1 MVLVSEKKL
10 YERKISKIDKN
21 FYTDI
26 FIKTSFQNE
35 FEAGGVIPPIAKN
48 QVSTISNKNKTFY
61 SLAHSSPH
69 YSIQTRIEKFLLKN
83 IPLSASSFAFRK
95 ERSYLHY
102 LEPHTQNVK
111 YCHLDIVSFFHSIDV
126 NIVRDTFS
134 VYFSDEFLVK
144 EKQSLLDAFMA
155 SVTLT
160 AELDGVEKTFIPMGF
175 KSSPSIS
182 NIIFRK
188 IDILI
193 QKFCDKNKITYTR
206 YADDLLFSTKKEN
219 NILSSTFFINEIS
232 SILSIN
238 KFKLNKSKYL
248 YKEGTIS
255 LGGYVIENIL
265 KDNSSGN
272 IRLSS
277 SKLNPLYKAL
287 YEIKKGSSSKHICIK
302 VFNLKLKRFIYKKN
316 KEKFEAKFYSSQL
329 KNKLLGYRSYLLSFV
344 IFHKKYK
351 CINPIFLEKCVFLIS
366 EIESIMNRKF

>member
-1 MVLVSEKKL
+1 MKE
-10 YERKISKIDKN
+10 KISKIDKN

-102 LEPHTQNVK
+102 LEPHTLNVK

>member
-1 MVLVSEKKL
+1 
-10 YERKISKIDKN
+10 
-21 FYTDI
+21 
-26 FIKTSFQNE
+26 
-35 FEAGGVIPPIAKN
+35 IA
-48 QVSTISNKNKTFY
+48 
-61 SLAHSSPH
+61 
-69 YSIQTRIEKFLLKN
+69 
-83 IPLSASSFAFRK
+83 
-95 ERSYLHY
+95 
-102 LEPHTQNVK
+102 
-111 YCHLDIVSFFHSIDV
+111 
-126 NIVRDTFS
+126 
-134 VYFSDEFLVK
+134 
-144 EKQSLLDAFMA
+144 
-155 SVTLT
+155 
-160 AELDGVEKTFIPMGF
+160 
-175 KSSPSIS
+175 
-182 NIIFRK
+182 
-188 IDILI
+188 
-193 QKFCDKNKITYTR
+193 
-206 YADDLLFSTKKEN
+206 
-219 NILSSTFFINEIS
+219 

-302 VFNLKLKRFIYKKN
+302 VFNLKLKRVIYRKN

-366 EIESIMNRKF
+366 EIEAIMNRKF

>member
-1 MVLVSEKKL
+1 MKE
-10 YERKISKIDKN
+10 KISKIDKN

-238 KFKLNKSKYL
+238 KFKLNKSKY
-248 YKEGTIS
+248 
-255 LGGYVIENIL
+255 
-265 KDNSSGN
+265 
-272 IRLSS
+272 
-277 SKLNPLYKAL
+277 
-287 YEIKKGSSSKHICIK
+287 
-302 VFNLKLKRFIYKKN
+302 
-316 KEKFEAKFYSSQL
+316 
-329 KNKLLGYRSYLLSFV
+329 
-344 IFHKKYK
+344 
-351 CINPIFLEKCVFLIS
+351 
-366 EIESIMNRKF
+366 